1 MSQTAHLVD
10 MNKKAQRLL
19 EEAALILKGD
29 VEHVT
34 VYDSQENLNKRYSI
48 TYPYPEFPDD
58 IEHAEKD
65 TAKYV
70 FGGMEVHSDNIL
82 RIIGEIEDA
91 FKMLKY
97 LGFEEDMII
106 LQEMKSRYYKMY
118 FKLAKQE
125 KSMLD

>member
-1 MSQTAHLVD
+1 M
-10 MNKKAQRLL
+10 
-19 EEAALILKGD
+19 
-29 VEHVT
+29 
-34 VYDSQENLNKRYSI
+34 NKRYSI

-58 IEHAEKD
+58 IEYVEKD